1 MCSGQR
7 LDNLD
12 NSTNDTQ
19 DSVEEGDQNHLPGW
33 CGEGLAVK
41 SNFKSVGFMF
51 SAVGNF
57 E

>member
-1 MCSGQR
+1 MSSGQR

-12 NSTNDTQ
+12 NNTNDTQ
-19 DSVEEGDQNHLPGW
+19 DSAKDGHQNHLLGW
-33 CGEGLAVK
+33 CGEGWVVK
-41 SNFKSVGFMF
+41 PNFKSVGFML